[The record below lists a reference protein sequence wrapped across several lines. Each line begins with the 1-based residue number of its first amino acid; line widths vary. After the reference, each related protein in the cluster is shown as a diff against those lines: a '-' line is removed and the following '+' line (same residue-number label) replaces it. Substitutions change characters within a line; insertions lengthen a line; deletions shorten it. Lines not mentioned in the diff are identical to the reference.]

1 MGVTEKAEFGKMIK
15 KLGWIEKGG
24 CILMKKGILAW
35 VVLVFGALV
44 FVTAGVLTAAQQ
56 VPDEFMIENKY
67 KDDKK
72 GPVKLTH
79 KKHAEEYKVACT
91 DCHHEYKDGKNVWK
105 DTDPVKKCST
115 PSCHD
120 TEKKQG
126 NADKLN
132 LAFHKN
138 CQTCHKELKGKQA
151 PFKNCN
157 DCHQKK

>member
-1 MGVTEKAEFGKMIK
+1 MNKRPLALT
-15 KLGWIEKGG
+15 L
-24 CILMKKGILAW
+24 LMVA
-35 VVLVFGALV
+35 ALL
-44 FVTAGVLTAAQQ
+44 FVAAGVLAATQQ
-56 VPDEFMIENKY
+56 LADEITIENKY

-79 KKHAEEYKVACT
+79 KKHAEEYKVACAE
-91 DCHHEYKDGKNVWK
+91 CHHEYKDGKNVWK
-105 DTDPVKKCST
+105 DTDPVKKCSS

-138 CQTCHKELKGKQA
+138 CQTCHKELKGKQG
-151 PFKNCN
+151 PYKNCN

>member
-1 MGVTEKAEFGKMIK
+1 MIK
-15 KLGWIEKGG
+15 RPLTLTL
-24 CILMKKGILAW
+24 LM
-35 VVLVFGALV
+35 VGALL
-44 FVTAGVLTAAQQ
+44 FVAAGVFASAQKAA
-56 VPDEFMIENKY
+56 DEFNIENKY

-91 DCHHEYKDGKNVWK
+91 ECHHEYKDGKNVWK
-105 DTDPVKKCST
+105 DTDPVKKCSS

-138 CQTCHKELKGKQA
+138 CQTCHKELKDKKA
-151 PFKNCN
+151 PHKNCN

>member
-1 MGVTEKAEFGKMIK
+1 MIK
-15 KLGWIEKGG
+15 RH
-24 CILMKKGILAW
+24 LA
-35 VVLVFGALV
+35 LTLLTIGALL
-44 FVTAGVLTAAQQ
+44 FVAAGVLTAAQQ

-91 DCHHEYKDGKNVWK
+91 ECHHEYKDGKNVWK
-105 DTDPVKKCST
+105 DTDPVKKCSE
-115 PSCHD
+115 CHAPD
-120 TEKKQG
+120 TKQG

-138 CQTCHKELKGKQA
+138 CQSCHKELKGKQA

>member
-1 MGVTEKAEFGKMIK
+1 MKRRPLA
-15 KLGWIEKGG
+15 LAL
-24 CILMKKGILAW
+24 LMVGALLFVAAGILA
-35 VVLVFGALV
+35 
-44 FVTAGVLTAAQQ
+44 AAQT
-56 VPDEFMIENKY
+56 VADEITIENNY

-72 GPVKLTH
+72 GAVKLSH

-91 DCHHEYKDGKNVWK
+91 ECHHEYKDGKNVWK
-105 DTDPVKKCST
+105 DTDPVKKCAE
-115 PSCHD
+115 CHSPD
-120 TEKKQG
+120 KKQE

-138 CQTCHKELKGKQA
+138 CQTCHKELKDKKA